1 MLISPICKQRNLLPE
16 MMVIRTQV
24 PDTNDHKCEF
34 CGKTF
39 FSEVLMGYHKK
50 KMHTHSD
57 ERPFVW

>member
-1 MLISPICKQRNLLPE
+1 MSVVAFIHNINIMDFK
-16 MMVIRTQV
+16 QV

-50 KMHTHSD
+50 KMHTHAD